1 MSRLMESRLAAS
13 GLDALH
19 QKILHGIRL
28 DFRDGLALY
37 QTRDLTSVA
46 FLANLVRERLN
57 GDLAYF
63 VRKLHINYTHIC
75 N

>member
-19 QKILHGIRL
+19 QKILHGVRL

-37 QTRDLTSVA
+37 QTRESGLYL
-46 FLANLVRERLN
+46 LASGRFWQEVPLYR
-57 GDLAYF
+57 
-63 VRKLHINYTHIC
+63 
-75 N
+75 